1 MIIYAYIKLIL
12 MRNSQKII
20 IMNEF
25 LVTIIFII
33 VLVFSV
39 YSYATYLTK
48 SGQAEDADG
57 NFIPDAWEEKFGWF
71 FSSKGIIMLILGI
84 ILGYVLG
91 ILFPYI

>member
-1 MIIYAYIKLIL
+1 MTIYAYLKFIFNIEFTK
-12 MRNSQKII
+12 SK

-57 NFIPDAWEEKFGWF
+57 NFIPDAWEEKYSWF
-71 FSSKGIIMLILGI
+71 FSGKGFIMLLLGLAI
-84 ILGYVLG
+84 GFTLAKVIG
-91 ILFPYI
+91 